1 MTMRPR
7 LDDIVQPG
15 GRHMQ
20 PSVLLVDDDRSLLDA
35 LKRRLHGEAYRILCA
50 GTGDEALQLLSTEAV
65 DVVLSDEH
73 MPSMSGV
80 DLLTEV
86 HRRWPDVVTLMLS
99 GRASAGTIV
108 RALNQ
113 GQIFRFLIK
122 PCDADEIAECLRQAL
137 THKRV
142 IERCRQILPASR
154 RMHEL
159 LVAAERLQPGILRRA
174 EAELKKVVVRA
185 DDFQSL
191 EQLADRLAVEIR
203 SASEYM
209 PATVPASHPATALVE
224 RGVDPPLAIQAE
236 SIPVADADRIPD

>member
-1 MTMRPR
+1 
-7 LDDIVQPG
+7 
-15 GRHMQ
+15 MQ
-20 PSVLLVDDDRSLLDA
+20 RTVLLVDDDRSLLDA
-35 LKRRLHGEAYRILCA
+35 LKRRLHGEAFRLLCA
-50 GTGDEALQLLSTEAV
+50 ATGDEALHLLSTEAV

-137 THKRV
+137 IHKRV
-142 IERCRQILPASR
+142 IERCREILPASR

-159 LVAAERLQPGILRRA
+159 LGAAERLHPGILRRA

-185 DDFQSL
+185 DDFQNL

-209 PATVPASHPATALVE
+209 PATMRTAHPATALVE
-224 RGVDPPLAIQAE
+224 RGSEAPAGPCPE
-236 SIPVADADRIPD
+236 SNPATETDRIPG